1 MSAKRLLIYIGA
13 LAGVMVGLAAIERY
27 TEAGLRLLVAS
38 PLARTMGTSEY
49 SVVEWLHVAT
59 LVVIAVLAWWAMR
72 VSRTQR
78 PLAAMGMAVAG
89 AAFCR
94 ELDLFLDAYLF
105 DHAWQVIVAMIAVA
119 AIVFAVRHRRVLI
132 TSWIR
137 AVQEPP
143 MVLMVL
149 GISLLLVFA
158 PVLGSEGLWQ
168 SLMGDAY
175 ARVAKIAAEELAE
188 LAGYWLWLIGQIE
201 FTLSCIRQHAVDAPR
216 RERRRGER
224 RRRKRK

>member
-27 TEAGLRLLVAS
+27 TEDGLRLLVSS
-38 PLARTMGTSEY
+38 PIARTLGTSEY
-49 SVVEWLHVAT
+49 SVVEWLQVLA
-59 LVVIAVLAWWAMR
+59 LVVIAALSWRAMR
-72 VSRTQR
+72 LSRTQR
-78 PLAAMGMAVAG
+78 PLAAMGMAVAA

-94 ELDLFLDAYLF
+94 ELDFFFDAYLF
-105 DHAWQVIVAMIAVA
+105 DHAWQVLVAIIAVV
-119 AIVFAVRHRRVLI
+119 AIVFAVRHRRAL
-132 TSWIR
+132 TASWVR
-137 AVQEPP
+137 AVQQPP

-149 GISLLLVFA
+149 GVSLLLVFA

-168 SLMGDAY
+168 SLMGGDY
-175 ARVAKIAAEELAE
+175 VRVAKIAAEELAE

-201 FTLSCIRQHAVDAPR
+201 FTLSCRRQHAMDAPE